1 MTSSPTSYV
10 WKPSSARRVTLD
22 AFIPVPRGSAPAA
35 PPPLNWPSK
44 DPADVLDYEFDI
56 SPALVGNEGD
66 TIATLAVNISPN
78 APGDLVLNSAAV
90 DGAVAVL
97 WLSGG
102 QPGSIYTVTIAI
114 TTTSGRTVQR
124 SILLPVL
131 LLSQPPIP
139 AHAIQTSSGLVIT
152 DQNGNPVVTA

>member
-10 WKPSSARRVTLD
+10 WKPSSARRVVLD
-22 AFIPVPRGSAPAA
+22 AFVPVPRGSAASA
-35 PPPLNWPSK
+35 PPPLNWPTK

-66 TIATLAVNISPN
+66 TIATLAISISPN
-78 APGDLVLNSAAV
+78 APGDLILNSAAV
-90 DGAVAVL
+90 DGPVAVL

-102 QPGSIYTVTIAI
+102 QPGSIYSVTISI
-114 TTTSGRTVQR
+114 TTTNGRTVQR

-131 LLSQPPIP
+131 LLSQPPVP
-139 AHAIQTSSGLVIT
+139 ANAIQTNSGVVIT
-152 DQNGNPVVTA
+152 DQNGNPVVAA